1 MTTGQRIKEVREK
14 YGCSM
19 ARLSRLTKM
28 PLRNIM
34 LWESGQRNPPSYIY
48 DYCALAL
55 QMNWNVSCKIGA
67 EYRIS
72 KLLESDEIQH
82 GDIQE
87 DEI

>member
-1 MTTGQRIKEVREK
+1 MTTGQRIKEVRER

-19 ARLSRLTKM
+19 ATLSRLTKI

-34 LWESGQRNPPSYIY
+34 LWESGQRNPPEYIY

-55 QMNWNVSCKIGA
+55 QMNWNITSKIGS
-67 EYRIS
+67 EYRIK
-72 KLLESDEIQH
+72 KLLESDEIQN
-82 GDIQE
+82 GDIQT